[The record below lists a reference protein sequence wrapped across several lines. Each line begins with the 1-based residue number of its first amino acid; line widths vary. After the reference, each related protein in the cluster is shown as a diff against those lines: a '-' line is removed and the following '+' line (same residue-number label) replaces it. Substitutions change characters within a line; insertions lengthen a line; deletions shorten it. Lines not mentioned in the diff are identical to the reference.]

1 MRLWTL
7 HPSYLDGKGLVA
19 LWREGLLAQAVLAG
33 ATEGYRHHPQLQR
46 FREQT
51 DPLAGIGAYLETVH
65 EESLARGYKFDG
77 AKIARIG
84 SSETIM
90 ETEGQIMF
98 EWEHL
103 KRKLARR
110 DPDRLRQIEAI
121 PTPDPHPLFRL
132 EPGDVREWE
141 RGI

>member
-7 HPSYLDGKGLVA
+7 HPCYLDSKGLVA
-19 LWREGLLAQAVLAG
+19 LWREGLLAQAVLSG
-33 ATEGYRHHPQLQR
+33 AAEGYRHHPQLQR
-46 FREQT
+46 FQEQE
-51 DPLAGIGAYLETVH
+51 DPLAAIGAYLEKVYG
-65 EESLARGYKFDG
+65 ESQARGYKFDG

-110 DPDRLRQIEAI
+110 DPDRLRQIETI
-121 PTPDPHPLFRL
+121 PVPDPHPQFKL
-132 EPGDVREWE
+132 EPGKARKWE